1 MNFTAKLLLAIPIIL
16 FSLFWTVIIQKL
28 YTEPVKDQIFMGSI
42 ITFIGL
48 YFAVSKNYIGRK
60 GFLKT
65 SLLGEE
71 PYTY

>member
-16 FSLFWTVIIQKL
+16 FILFWTVIIQKL

-60 GFLKT
+60 VFLKT
-65 SLLGEE
+65 SLLCED